1 MVMYRRNRIAG
12 GSYFLTI
19 TLRDRSSSLLVER
32 IQDLRA
38 ALASVVRERPFG
50 IAAMVVLPDHLHALW
65 GLPPGDD
72 DYRGA

>member
-38 ALASVVRERPFG
+38 ALASVV
-50 IAAMVVLPDHLHALW
+50 LPDHLHALW

-72 DYRGA
+72 DYRAA